1 MKQTLSTLKVI
12 VLALVLGLG
21 ISYAQAVW
29 TGPTAAPTGGN
40 VAAPLNVGATA
51 QIKTG
56 DLKVNNLEMSGAT
69 ATSGTT
75 LTTSGSTWAY
85 GALDIKGSKGGYSG
99 INFKNSDGTNAGA
112 LVMKSDGYAGF
123 FNTSLVNN
131 WSFIVYPNI
140 AASPGAV
147 RIPGL
152 AASPAALGKV
162 LTAVNVAGDATW
174 QTPATA
180 ASGAPT
186 FITPVIIANVSVINN
201 VWTGASNGVWTT
213 YNAAS
218 IIPVGA
224 KVVILEYYY
233 YITGNN
239 TLFTV
244 KIRKNS
250 SSPAYLAEKVALE
263 NCGMGCDGT
272 YSDQRFFPISDTRT
286 FDYYITGNQFS
297 GFQISIIGY
306 M

>member
-123 FNTSLVNN
+123 FNTSSVNN

-152 AASPAALGKV
+152 AASPAAIGKV

-180 ASGAPT
+180 VSGAPT
-186 FITPVIIANVSVINN
+186 FITPVLIVNMTTAV
-201 VWTGASNGVWTT
+201 AWTT
-213 YNAAS
+213 YNASS
-218 IIPVGA
+218 IIPAGA
-224 KVVILEYYY
+224 KVMIIEYSWSHNGGASSDAPFF
-233 YITGNN
+233 I
-239 TLFTV
+239 

-250 SSPAYLAEKVALE
+250 SSPQYAIATNQVYCSFDC
-263 NCGMGCDGT
+263 NPISGF
-272 YSDQRFFPISDTRT
+272 DQGFFPISDTRT
-286 FDYYITGNQFS
+286 FDYIITGNYFT
-297 GFQISIIGY
+297 FKLSIIGY

>member
-162 LTAVNVAGDATW
+162 LTAVNASGDATW

-180 ASGAPT
+180 
-186 FITPVIIANVSVINN
+186 VSVRPTVTYVDNTINLPN
-201 VWTGASNGVWTT
+201 FNITSGSSPYSSVLLTGTNIVGGGQVPTTSTTPNSTGAASYTFVKTYSTT
-213 YNAAS
+213 GIKTGTVTVTDN
-218 IIPVGA
+218 
-224 KVVILEYYY
+224 
-233 YITGNN
+233 TGNTNPKSCPPVTVLVNPN
-239 TLFTV
+239 TNEF
-244 KIRKNS
+244 
-250 SSPAYLAEKVALE
+250 
-263 NCGMGCDGT
+263 
-272 YSDQRFFPISDTRT
+272 
-286 FDYYITGNQFS
+286 
-297 GFQISIIGY
+297 
-306 M
+306 